1 MAKNFDTLWLKMSP
15 ERRRRIDDRV
25 EIELLL
31 MALQD
36 LRKARNLTQQEVA
49 GELGLSQSALS
60 KMEHQQDMNVSTL
73 MRIVR
78 AMGGELKLI
87 AQFPDTEVVINQFK
101 K

>member
-31 MALQD
+31 IALQD

-78 AMGGELKLI
+78 ALGGELKLV

-101 K
+101 

>member
-15 ERRRRIDDRV
+15 ERRRRIDERV
-25 EIELLL
+25 EIALLN

-36 LRKARNLTQQEVA
+36 LRRARNLTQQEVA
-49 GELGLSQSALS
+49 DKLGVSQSALS
-60 KMEHQQDMNVSTL
+60 KMEHQKDINVSTL
-73 MRIVR
+73 KRIIR
-78 AMGGELKLI
+78 AMGGELKLV

>member
-25 EIELLL
+25 EIVLLL
-31 MALQD
+31 IALQD

-87 AQFPDTEVVINQFK
+87 AQFLDTEVVINQFK

>member
-25 EIELLL
+25 EIALLK

-36 LRKARNLTQQEVA
+36 LRKERNLTQQEVA

-78 AMGGELKLI
+78 ALGGELKLV

>member
-25 EIELLL
+25 EVALLL

-36 LRKARNLTQQEVA
+36 LRKERNLTQQVVA

-73 MRIVR
+73 KRIIR
-78 AMGGELKLI
+78 AMGGELKLV
-87 AQFPDTEVVINQFK
+87 AQFPDAEVVINQFK

>member
-25 EIELLL
+25 EIALLL

-73 MRIVR
+73 KRIIR
-78 AMGGELKLI
+78 AMGGELKLV

>member
-25 EIELLL
+25 EIALLK

-36 LRKARNLTQQEVA
+36 LRKERNLTQQEVA